1 MTQEELERV
10 SKLIEAVRKVFD
22 EIWERIKA
30 AIEALTRIAE
40 STIFEIQVIA
50 EKLGCS
56 STLARRYRIAKTIEK
71 CKIMKAKEA
80 HIAMRTLFRAR
91 SNC

>member
-1 MTQEELERV
+1 MTLEELKRV
-10 SKLIEAVRKVFD
+10 LELIESAERAFD
-22 EIWERIKA
+22 EMWERIKA

-40 STIFEIQVIA
+40 STIFEIQEMV

-80 HIAMRTLFRAR
+80 HIVMRTLFRAR

>member
-10 SKLIEAVRKVFD
+10 LKLIEAVRKVFD

-30 AIEALTRIAE
+30 AIEALTKIAE
-40 STIFEIQVIA
+40 STIFEIQEMA
-50 EKLGCS
+50 EKLGNS
-56 STLARRYRIAKTIEK
+56 STLSRRYRIAKTIEK
-71 CKIMKAKEA
+71 CQTMKAKEA
-80 HIAMRTLFRAR
+80 YITTRPFFRAR

>member
-10 SKLIEAVRKVFD
+10 LKLIEAVRKVFD

-30 AIEALTRIAE
+30 VNETLTKIGE
-40 STIFEIQVIA
+40 STIFEIQEMT
-50 EKLGCS
+50 EKLGHS
-56 STLARRYRIAKTIEK
+56 STLSRRYRIAKTIEK
-71 CKIMKAKEA
+71 CQIMKAKEA
-80 HIAMRTLFRAR
+80 YITTRPLFRAR